1 MINSMTGFGRATAVL
16 SGREI
21 TVELRAVNHRYF
33 EFSSRVP
40 RAYSFLEDKIKA
52 HIQTA
57 VSRGKLDAG
66 VIIIDGE
73 GQSPKVEL
81 NMEVAKSYYDA
92 INALSSN
99 LGVSSDVSAV
109 SIARF
114 PEVFSV
120 KREVTDEDALWA
132 DVKAVLDEALA
143 GFGEMRKREGQKL
156 LEDVLSR
163 LDFIENAV
171 CEIEKQSEPRLQKYR
186 DKLLARMK
194 TVLETNDIDENRIL
208 LEAAIYAD
216 KAAIDEETVRLRS
229 HLSQFRKIL
238 KADEPVGRKLDFL
251 TQEINREINTI
262 GSKANDLDITSTVV
276 DVKAEIEK
284 IREQIQNV
292 E

>member
-33 EFSSRVP
+33 EFSSRIP
-40 RAYSFLEDKIKA
+40 RAYSFLEDKIKT
-52 HIQTA
+52 HIQTSI
-57 VSRGKLDAG
+57 SRGKLDAG
-66 VIIIDGE
+66 VTIVDGE
-73 GQSPKVEL
+73 GQAPKVDL
-81 NMEVAKSYYDA
+81 NMEVAKGYYDA
-92 INALSSN
+92 IKALSEN
-99 LGVSSDVSAV
+99 LGLNADVSAV

-120 KREVTDEDALWA
+120 KREVPDEDAVWA
-132 DVKAVLDEALA
+132 DVKTVVDEALS
-143 GFGEMRKREGQKL
+143 GFREMRAREGKKL

-171 CEIEKQSEPRLQKYR
+171 SEIEKQSAPRLQKYR

-208 LEAAIYAD
+208 LEAAVYAD
-216 KAAIDEETVRLRS
+216 KAAIDEETVRLKS

-238 KADEPVGRKLDFL
+238 NADEPVGRKLDFL

-262 GSKANDLDITSTVV
+262 GSKANDLEVTSTVV

>member
-1 MINSMTGFGRATAVL
+1 MINSMTGFGRATEIVN
-16 SGREI
+16 GREI
-21 TVELRAVNHRYF
+21 TVELRSVNHRYF

-40 RAYSFLEDKIKA
+40 RAYSFMEDKIKTY
-52 HIQTA
+52 IQSS
-57 VSRGKLDAG
+57 VSRGKFDAG
-66 VIIIDGE
+66 LTIVNSE
-73 GQSPKVEL
+73 GQSPEIEL
-81 NMEVAKSYYDA
+81 NLEVAKSYSDA
-92 INALSSN
+92 LKVLSET
-99 LGVSSDVSAV
+99 LGLKADASAV

-114 PEVFSV
+114 PEVFNV
-120 KREVTDEDALWA
+120 KRQDVDEDELWT
-132 DVKAVLDEALA
+132 DVRTVLDEALA
-143 GFGEMRKREGQKL
+143 SYNSMREHEGQKL

-171 CEIEKQSEPRLQKYR
+171 TEIEKQSEPRLQKYR
-186 DKLLARMK
+186 EKLFARM
-194 TVLETNDIDENRIL
+194 TSVLEATEIDENRIL

-238 KADEPVGRKLDFL
+238 AANEPIGRKLDFL

-262 GSKANDLDITSTVV
+262 GSKENDLDITSTVV

-284 IREQIQNV
+284 IREQIQNI